1 MMSIYL
7 SMGVTAPDFMQVAD
21 AAKVESES
29 IVKNDTKRSP

>member
-21 AAKVESES
+21 AAKLEGESKS
-29 IVKNDTKRSP
+29 KNEE